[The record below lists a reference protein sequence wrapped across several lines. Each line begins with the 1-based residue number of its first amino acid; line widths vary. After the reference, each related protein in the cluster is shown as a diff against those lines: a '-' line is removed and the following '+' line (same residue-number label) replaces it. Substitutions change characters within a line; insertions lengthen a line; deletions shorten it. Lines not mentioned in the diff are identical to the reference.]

1 MEFTELTTLQHEVL
15 TGLLLGDGC
24 LWRSKRGHS
33 ANAQLAITRTKS
45 DFAYLQWSADIFQN
59 FVTPK
64 GVRSNDYF
72 DRRTQKTYSR
82 VFLRTRCNPCFTEVY
97 HKWYPNGKKIV
108 PRDLK
113 LTIPAIQV
121 WFADDGC
128 VSRPRGKRKAVR
140 FELKIATHG
149 FLPEDVDFLRT
160 SIQDVCGV
168 TFYRGGDNTLRMGK
182 TSECRDFLRQIDSG
196 FPLERKS
203 RIWRN
208 PDYKLFESLDTPE
221 CKFCKGS
228 TFKNGTLGN
237 KQTYQCRDCLRQFR
251 VTIGE

>member
-1 MEFTELTTLQHEVL
+1 MEFTNFQQEVL
-15 TGLLLGDGC
+15 MGLLLGDGC
-24 LWRSKRGHS
+24 LWRHNSRC
-33 ANAQLAITRTKS
+33 NAQLSITRTKK
-45 DFAYLQWSADIFQN
+45 DLDYLQWTADIFKS
-59 FVTPK
+59 FLPPK
-64 GVRSNDYF
+64 GMRSHIQRF
-72 DRRTQKTYSR
+72 DPRTQKTYFSSS
-82 VFLRTRCNPCFTEVY
+82 LRTRHLPCFTEMY
-97 HKWYPNGKKIV
+97 HKWYPNEKKIV

-140 FELKIATHG
+140 FELKFSTQG
-149 FLPEDVDFLRT
+149 FVPEDVDFLSTLIR
-160 SIQDVCGV
+160 DVCGV
-168 TFYRGGDNTLRMGK
+168 TFHHISDNTLRLWR
-182 TSECRDFLRQIDSG
+182 TNECRDFLRQIDSG

-251 VTIGE
+251 VVVGE